1 MYDILCLYV
10 VIPIFKAIAGL
21 ILFSV
26 ISAGSFLSYFALF
39 PYVFCDSVSS
49 HYLVFVK
56 IMWNWDKHIFF
67 QREFTF
73 TSDGHLGTINLG
85 LPSTF

>member
-1 MYDILCLYV
+1 MYDILCLSV
-10 VIPIFKAIAGL
+10 VIPIFKAIVGL

-49 HYLVFVK
+49 HYLEFVK
-56 IMWNWDKHIFF
+56 IM
-67 QREFTF
+67 
-73 TSDGHLGTINLG
+73 
-85 LPSTF
+85 